1 MVAKVFLFS
10 NKNGE
15 IDNFLSKFY
24 SSHLST
30 KDSFSWKKDFPNP
43 IEISEII
50 AAFSIGKLDKTRYN
64 VFKCIIM
71 SEKRKTGDI
80 HEKRENYNR
89 FCQCD
94 RGIISTTGD
103 LFYDTCQR

>member
-1 MVAKVFLFS
+1 MVAKVILFS

-50 AAFSIGKLDKTRYN
+50 AAFSDNIPYFDIDMWISLDEDIFIKISPLNVDFIIKYIFERYP
-64 VFKCIIM
+64 
-71 SEKRKTGDI
+71 
-80 HEKRENYNR
+80 Y
-89 FCQCD
+89 
-94 RGIISTTGD
+94 
-103 LFYDTCQR
+103 

>member
-1 MVAKVFLFS
+1 MVAKVILFS

-24 SSHLST
+24 SSHIST

-50 AAFSIGKLDKTRYN
+50 AAFSDNIPYFDIDMWISLDEDIFIKISPLNVDFIIKYIFERYP
-64 VFKCIIM
+64 
-71 SEKRKTGDI
+71 
-80 HEKRENYNR
+80 Y
-89 FCQCD
+89 
-94 RGIISTTGD
+94 
-103 LFYDTCQR
+103 

>member
-1 MVAKVFLFS
+1 MVAKVILFS

-50 AAFSIGKLDKTRYN
+50 AAFSDNIPYFDIDMWISLDEYIFIKISPLNVDFIIKYIFERYP
-64 VFKCIIM
+64 
-71 SEKRKTGDI
+71 
-80 HEKRENYNR
+80 Y
-89 FCQCD
+89 
-94 RGIISTTGD
+94 
-103 LFYDTCQR
+103 